1 MGRILISQTFFNML
15 DLLEMLMS
23 RIRAGYD

>member
-15 DLLEMLMS
+15 DLLEMLVS